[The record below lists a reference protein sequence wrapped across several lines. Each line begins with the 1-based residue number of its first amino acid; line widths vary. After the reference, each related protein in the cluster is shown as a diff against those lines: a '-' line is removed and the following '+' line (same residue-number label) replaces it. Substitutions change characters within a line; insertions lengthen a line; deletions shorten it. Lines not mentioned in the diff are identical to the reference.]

1 VFAGLCGA
9 IISTIEAVINAS
21 STIFTF
27 DIYKRFINKDVSD
40 RGMIKTGR
48 IASGIILV
56 IGAVWAP
63 MVLKFGHIFSYFQE
77 CWAFVAIPVAVIFV
91 GGLIWKK
98 VNSITAYVMLL
109 LSFPMF
115 AIPYLLRILNIQMN
129 VFNIAGLFLIG
140 FIIVFIITALLTKS
154 SESEEASTMIWRPSM
169 MKLPRELV
177 TINRIWYRNL
187 FFWGSVMVALYVLIY
202 IIFW

>member
-1 VFAGLCGA
+1 
-9 IISTIEAVINAS
+9 
-21 STIFTF
+21 
-27 DIYKRFINKDVSD
+27 
-40 RGMIKTGR
+40 
-48 IASGIILV
+48 
-56 IGAVWAP
+56 
-63 MVLKFGHIFSYFQE
+63 
-77 CWAFVAIPVAVIFV
+77 
-91 GGLIWKK
+91 
-98 VNSITAYVMLL
+98 
-109 LSFPMF
+109 
-115 AIPYLLRILNIQMN
+115 MN

>member
-1 VFAGLCGA
+1 
-9 IISTIEAVINAS
+9 
-21 STIFTF
+21 
-27 DIYKRFINKDVSD
+27 
-40 RGMIKTGR
+40 
-48 IASGIILV
+48 
-56 IGAVWAP
+56 